1 MLVRRITSITLLYCL
16 YARNIITNEL
26 SCWQRIV
33 LNPFLNLPAP
43 KITRKHLTKISN
55 AVQLPLVALSMR
67 MQITFHPFVQRCLRS
82 SDPFH
87 IGSDAA
93 ERHIE
98 HSHALATP
106 KAMHQRL
113 ELQMRRLRGGTAIN
127 LDLALTSS

>member
-33 LNPFLNLPAP
+33 LNPPAP
-43 KITRKHLTKISN
+43 KITRKHLTKIPIP
-55 AVQLPLVALSMR
+55 VQVSLVALSMR

-82 SDPFH
+82 SYPFH

-113 ELQMRRLRGGTAIN
+113 ELQMRRVRGGTAIY